1 MPSLKASE
9 NMSSLIIILL
19 LAYNIWI
26 LSVLMRPPKGTSPQ
40 EPLPEVSDK
49 PIYEV
54 VGASKFS
61 MADQEASKVNT
72 EIQFQQAAEEE
83 SAEEEVSE
91 TDVAFEETKEDSDEV
106 FTDHRIEDVADD
118 EWDEE
123 HRTAETA
130 TGHSFNDLGK
140 AVDTARKV
148 RATRKEK
155 LAAGEVLSDIRGTE
169 LEEQM
174 KEKDLF
180 LSEKVA
186 KLIDLYIEHL
196 PDVKLKPTIPGRKE
210 IVIPASVEEFN
221 IADFV

>member
-1 MPSLKASE
+1 
-9 NMSSLIIILL
+9 MSSLIIILL

-26 LSVLMRPPKGTSPQ
+26 LSVLMRPSKETTPQ
-40 EPLPEVSDK
+40 EPLPKVSDK
-49 PIYEV
+49 PTYEV
-54 VGASKFS
+54 IGASKFS
-61 MADQEASKVNT
+61 MADWEASKVNT

-83 SAEEEVSE
+83 ESAEEDVSE
-91 TDVAFEETKEDSDEV
+91 TDVAFEETKEDLDEV

-118 EWDEE
+118 EWDEG

-140 AVDTARKV
+140 AVDTARKA
-148 RATRKEK
+148 RATKKEK
-155 LAAGEVLSDIRGTE
+155 LAAGKVLSDIRGTE

-174 KEKDLF
+174 KAKDLF

-186 KLIDLYIEHL
+186 KLIDLYVEHL
-196 PDVKLKPTIPGRKE
+196 PDVILKPTVPGRKE

>member
-1 MPSLKASE
+1 
-9 NMSSLIIILL
+9 MSSLIIILL

-26 LSVLMRPPKGTSPQ
+26 LSVLMRPSKGTSLHKPI
-40 EPLPEVSDK
+40 PETPDK
-49 PIYEV
+49 PTHEV
-54 VGASKFS
+54 IGASKFS
-61 MADQEASKVNT
+61 MADRKALKTDTDTQP
-72 EIQFQQAAEEE
+72 QQAEEGP
-83 SAEEEVSE
+83 AEEEVSE
-91 TDVAFEETKEDSDEV
+91 TDVAFEETKEDLDEV
-106 FTDHRIEDVADD
+106 FTDHRIEDVTDD

-123 HRTAETA
+123 HRTVETA

-140 AVDTARKV
+140 AVDTARKA
-148 RATRKEK
+148 RATKKEK

-186 KLIDLYIEHL
+186 KLIDLYVEHL
-196 PDVKLKPTIPGRKE
+196 PDVELKPTVPGHKE

>member
-1 MPSLKASE
+1 
-9 NMSSLIIILL
+9 MSSLIIILL

-91 TDVAFEETKEDSDEV
+91 TDVAFEETKEDLDEV

-169 LEEQM
+169 TGRTDERERP
-174 KEKDLF
+174 
-180 LSEKVA
+180 
-186 KLIDLYIEHL
+186 L
-196 PDVKLKPTIPGRKE
+196 PVGKGRQAHRPLHRAPARCETEAHHPRTQGDSHPGKR
-210 IVIPASVEEFN
+210 
-221 IADFV
+221 

>member
-1 MPSLKASE
+1 
-9 NMSSLIIILL
+9 MSSLIIILL

-26 LSVLMRPPKGTSPQ
+26 LSVLMRPLKGMSPHEPIPK
-40 EPLPEVSDK
+40 VSDK
-49 PIYEV
+49 STYEV

-61 MADQEASKVNT
+61 MADQEVSKADT
-72 EIQFQQAAEEE
+72 EVQTRQAEEE
-83 SAEEEVSE
+83 PAEEDVSE
-91 TDVAFEETKEDSDEV
+91 TDVAFEETKEDLDEV
-106 FTDHRIEDVADD
+106 FTDHRIEDVTDD
-118 EWDEE
+118 EWDEA

-140 AVDTARKV
+140 AVDTARKTK
-148 RATRKEK
+148 ATKKEK
-155 LAAGEVLSDIRGTE
+155 LTAGEVLSDIRGTE

-174 KEKDLF
+174 KEKNLF

-186 KLIDLYIEHL
+186 KLIDLYVEHL
-196 PDVKLKPTIPGRKE
+196 PDVKLKPTVPGRKE

>member
-1 MPSLKASE
+1 
-9 NMSSLIIILL
+9 MSSLIIILL
-19 LAYNIWI
+19 LAYNICI
-26 LSVLMRPPKGTSPQ
+26 LSVLMRPLKGMSPQ
-40 EPLPEVSDK
+40 EPLPKVSDK
-49 PIYEV
+49 PTYEV
-54 VGASKFS
+54 IGASKFS
-61 MADQEASKVNT
+61 MADWEASKVNT

-83 SAEEEVSE
+83 ESAEEDVSE
-91 TDVAFEETKEDSDEV
+91 TDVAFEETKEDLDEV

-118 EWDEE
+118 EWDEG

-140 AVDTARKV
+140 AVDTARKA
-148 RATRKEK
+148 RATKKEK
-155 LAAGEVLSDIRGTE
+155 LAAGKVLSDIRGTE

-174 KEKDLF
+174 KAKDLF

-186 KLIDLYIEHL
+186 KLIDLYVEHL
-196 PDVKLKPTIPGRKE
+196 PDVILKPTVPGRKE

>member
-1 MPSLKASE
+1 
-9 NMSSLIIILL
+9 MSSLIIILL

-26 LSVLMRPPKGTSPQ
+26 LSVLMRPSKETTPQ
-40 EPLPEVSDK
+40 EPLPKVSDK
-49 PIYEV
+49 LTYEV
-54 VGASKFS
+54 VGASKFC
-61 MADQEASKVNT
+61 MADQEALKTDT
-72 EIQFQQAAEEE
+72 EIQPQQAEEGP
-83 SAEEEVSE
+83 AEEEVSE
-91 TDVAFEETKEDSDEV
+91 TDVAFGETKEDLDEV

-118 EWDEE
+118 DWDEE

-140 AVDTARKV
+140 AVDTARKA
-148 RATRKEK
+148 RATKKEK

-174 KEKDLF
+174 KEKNLY

-186 KLIDLYIEHL
+186 KLIDLYVEHL
-196 PDVKLKPTIPGRKE
+196 PDVKLKPTVPGRKE
-210 IVIPASVEEFN
+210 VVIPASVEEFN

>member
-1 MPSLKASE
+1 
-9 NMSSLIIILL
+9 MSSLIIILL

-26 LSVLMRPPKGTSPQ
+26 LSVLMRPPKGTSPHK
-40 EPLPEVSDK
+40 PIPKAADK
-49 PIYEV
+49 PTYEV

-61 MADQEASKVNT
+61 MADREALKTDAETIS
-72 EIQFQQAAEEE
+72 IQVEEEPAEED
-83 SAEEEVSE
+83 VSE
-91 TDVAFEETKEDSDEV
+91 TDVAFEETKEDLDEV
-106 FTDHRIEDVADD
+106 FTDHRIKDVADD
-118 EWDEE
+118 EWDEG

-140 AVDTARKV
+140 AVDTARKAK
-148 RATRKEK
+148 ATKKEK
-155 LAAGEVLSDIRGTE
+155 LAAGEVLSGIRGTE
-169 LEEQM
+169 LEKQM

-186 KLIDLYIEHL
+186 KLIDLYVEHL
-196 PDVKLKPTIPGRKE
+196 PDVKLRPTVPGRKE

>member
-1 MPSLKASE
+1 
-9 NMSSLIIILL
+9 MSSLIIILL

-26 LSVLMRPPKGTSPQ
+26 LSVLMRPLKGMSPHEPIPK
-40 EPLPEVSDK
+40 VSDK
-49 PIYEV
+49 PTYEV

-61 MADQEASKVNT
+61 MADQEVSKADT
-72 EIQFQQAAEEE
+72 EVQTRQAEEE
-83 SAEEEVSE
+83 PAEEDVSE
-91 TDVAFEETKEDSDEV
+91 TDVAFEETKKDLDEV

-118 EWDEE
+118 EWNEG

-140 AVDTARKV
+140 AVDTARKA
-148 RATRKEK
+148 RATKKEK
-155 LAAGEVLSDIRGTE
+155 LAAGKVLSDIRGTE

-174 KEKDLF
+174 KAKDLF

-186 KLIDLYIEHL
+186 KLIDLYVEHL
-196 PDVKLKPTIPGRKE
+196 PDVKLKPTVPGRKG

>member
-1 MPSLKASE
+1 
-9 NMSSLIIILL
+9 MSSLIIILL

-26 LSVLMRPPKGTSPQ
+26 LSVLMRPSKETTPQ
-40 EPLPEVSDK
+40 EPLPKISDK
-49 PIYEV
+49 PTYGVI
-54 VGASKFS
+54 GAGKFC
-61 MADQEASKVNT
+61 MADREALKADT
-72 EIQFQQAAEEE
+72 GIQPRQAEEE
-83 SAEEEVSE
+83 PAEEDVSE
-91 TDVAFEETKEDSDEV
+91 TDVAFEETKEDLDEV
-106 FTDHRIEDVADD
+106 FTDHRIEDVTDE

-140 AVDTARKV
+140 AVDTAKKA

-169 LEEQM
+169 LEERM
-174 KEKDLF
+174 KAKDLF

-186 KLIDLYIEHL
+186 RLIDLYVENL
-196 PDVKLKPTIPGRKE
+196 PDVKLKPTVSGRRE